1 MSSAN
6 ASGSSSLRPAWYKG
20 AGGQGGRGFQP
31 PPTVTSD
38 RGEKARSESWGSQE
52 RRDSNKFSAL
62 QDDDDGPPVQGVSVG
77 KGDGEKPSGNS
88 RSEAFRS
95 SFNRS
100 SSTGQKPPGRSLA
113 DLAARMPDTGP
124 PTRRS
129 TTAPY
134 ERGTGAA
141 GTGRFTSVRTEGG
154 LPPGIGAPSADT
166 YKPDPKV
173 IRFTRE
179 RLLSMRPPKSQ
190 IEEGPPL
197 MLKHMEGSVMISPEV
212 QDPGE
217 LLLFPPW
224 RLCTFMLRFLTFHCN

>member
-38 RGEKARSESWGSQE
+38 RGEKSRSESWGSQE

-62 QDDDDGPPVQGVSVG
+62 QDDDDLPPVQGGSVG

-124 PTRRS
+124 TTRRS
-129 TTAPY
+129 TTTPY
-134 ERGTGAA
+134 ERATGAA
-141 GTGRFTSVRTEGG
+141 GSGRFTSVRAGEGG
-154 LPPGIGAPSADT
+154 LPPGMGAPSADT

-190 IEEGPPL
+190 IEEGPPP
-197 MLKHMEGSVMISPEV
+197 MLKHMEGSVMISPEA
-212 QDPGE
+212 QDPGQS
-217 LLLFPPW
+217 LLLLPYLYCCVF
-224 RLCTFMLRFLTFHCN
+224 